1 MADLMIRPESRPDDL
16 PESASLADRLLE
28 TRSPQRPQSSPR
40 IRIEVDGRVVEGFEG
55 QTILEVCRDNG
66 IEIPTLCYEPK
77 LPGFGACRMCVVE
90 VEGEEHPPIS
100 CSRSCEDGMKVQ
112 TQTEEVRRLRRT
124 NLELIFS
131 DHNAYCLP
139 PCQNKCPSHIDIPG
153 FLKANA
159 EADWRES
166 TRIFKRTIPFPSVL
180 GRVCPAPCE
189 EHCRRDEVDEA
200 IAIRDSHRYAGD
212 QVLKAMLD
220 EGVEPPIPF
229 ERQAPSGRKAA
240 VIGSGPAGMAAAF
253 YLLLNGHDVTVFERD
268 PAPGGML
275 RYGIPQY
282 RLPKVEVLEAEYES
296 VTRLGAKIVCNAGL
310 GRDFTLD
317 DLTNRGFDAVVIAIG
332 CYDTNKLGIPGEDA
346 AEVLD
351 GLEYL
356 RTATLGL
363 PYPDHAGKRVVVI
376 GGGFT
381 SMDCSRTSIRQGA
394 KEVTLVYRR
403 DMKDMPAANE
413 VHEAIE
419 EGVTAIFQAGPVRV
433 VTDKAGNVTGVEFI
447 RMQPGAPDASGRRRP
462 EPAPGTEFTVP
473 CDRVLLAIGQGP
485 ELDWIGPGSEGPEA
499 TKQHR
504 LKADAVTFET
514 GRPGVFGTG
523 DVRVGAATVVQAV
536 AEGRRAA
543 YAVDAF
549 LKGQDLAAIRTRQTL
564 AEPQP
569 EFLSIVPFTSEVKEP
584 RYRMT
589 AMEAEERNHSYIEY
603 ELPYTRE
610 TAVAEST
617 RCLQCTCEAIGFCDL
632 RRLGIEYGTTL
643 QTLEPGAHQGAGFR
657 SVNEN
662 RFTGVNHD
670 YIRDDSHAFI
680 LREPSR
686 CIDCGRCA
694 QVCSE
699 VVGAACYD
707 FMRIGFDTLVTTPLD
722 MSLNDT
728 PCVSCG
734 RCAETCPTGALMPKP
749 RILEKYEVDES
760 RCILCGIC
768 VDACPYDAL
777 RDGGDIEL
785 AHTSRAEPTIDLIAL
800 AAIDRETEITYIR
813 RERGWADAAA
823 AEGRPFDPSRM
834 LPVLPPTVA
843 GIPTG
848 AARWARACPRQ
859 RSRRARDG
867 DGAAA
872 RRARVAPVLRT
883 LLSIALALVV
893 IGFVFTVAAVM
904 VIFLGQDW
912 GDALFWVFACLMVIS
927 GLLVV
932 TMRDIIRCGLAM
944 IVCFGSLAG
953 IYVVMGATLI
963 GAAQVIVY
971 IGAISVLILFAIML
985 TQTKAAPTRL
995 VFQTQAGP
1003 AAIAA
1008 VVIAVLI
1015 GLAVSATDWGA
1026 RDERIPYTANQ
1037 VSQQLF
1043 ATFVLPFEIVSV
1055 LLLAAVIGAVFLA
1068 KREPGGPS

>member
-1 MADLMIRPESRPDDL
+1 MADLMIRPDAAPTAEV
-16 PESASLADRLLE
+16 EGVAERLL
-28 TRSPQRPQSSPR
+28 TIQAPQRPLSAPA
-40 IRIEVDGRVVEGFEG
+40 IRLEVDGRVVEGREG

-90 VEGEEHPPIS
+90 VEGMAHPPIS
-100 CSRSCEDGMKVQ
+100 CSQRAETGMQVR

-153 FLKANA
+153 FLKQNA
-159 EADWRES
+159 EANWRES
-166 TRIFKRTIPFPSVL
+166 ARIFKRTIPFPSIL

-212 QVLKAMLD
+212 QVLRAMLD
-220 EGVEPPIPF
+220 DGIDPPIPF
-229 ERQAPSGRKAA
+229 ELQPKSGRRAA
-240 VIGSGPAGMAAAF
+240 VIGSGPAGMSAAY
-253 YLLLNGHDVTVFERD
+253 YLLIAGHDVTVFERD

-282 RLPKVEVLEAEYES
+282 RLPKVEVLDAEYES
-296 VTRLGAKIVCNAGL
+296 VARLGAKIVCNQAL

-317 DLTNRGFDAVVIAIG
+317 DLQNQGFDAVLVAIG
-332 CYDTNKLGIPGEDA
+332 CYDTNRLGVPNEDA
-346 AEVLD
+346 DGVLD

-363 PYPDHAGKRVVVI
+363 PYPGHAGSRVVVV

-381 SMDCSRTSIRQGA
+381 AMDCVRTSVRQDA
-394 KEVTLVYRR
+394 RDVTLVYRR
-403 DMKDMPAANE
+403 DMKDMPAASE

-419 EGVTAIFQAGPVRV
+419 EGVTAIFQAGPTRV
-433 VTDKAGNVTGVEFI
+433 VVDEATGKVTGVEFI
-447 RMQPGAPDASGRRRP
+447 RMKLGEPDASGRRRP
-462 EPAPGTEFTVP
+462 EPAAGTEFVIP

-485 ELDWIGPGSEGPEA
+485 DLSWIGPGSEGPQP
-499 TKQHR
+499 TKQRR
-504 LKADAVTFET
+504 LKADAVTFVT
-514 GRPGVFGTG
+514 DRPGVFATG
-523 DVRVGAATVVQAV
+523 DVRIGAATVVQAI

-543 YAVDAF
+543 YAVDAY
-549 LKGQDLAAIRTRQTL
+549 LKGADLAAIRTRQTL

-589 AMEAEERNHSYIEY
+589 AMPADVRNKSYVEY
-603 ELPYTRE
+603 EIPYTRE
-610 TAVAEST
+610 EAIAEST

-643 QTLEPGAHQGAGFR
+643 RTLEPQYHQGAGYR
-657 SVNEN
+657 SVTEN
-662 RFTGVNHD
+662 RFTGYNHD

-694 QVCSE
+694 QVCAE

-749 RILEKYEVDES
+749 RVLQKYEVDES

-777 RDGGDIEL
+777 RDGADFEIS
-785 AHTSRAEPTIDLIAL
+785 HTSRAEPMIDLIAL
-800 AAIDRETEITYIR
+800 AGIDRETEVTYIR
-813 RERGWADAAA
+813 RERDWAERAM
-823 AEGRPFDPSRM
+823 AEGRLLDPGRL
-834 LPVLPPTVA
+834 LPVLPP
-843 GIPTG
+843 
-848 AARWARACPRQ
+848 
-859 RSRRARDG
+859 
-867 DGAAA
+867 
-872 RRARVAPVLRT
+872 
-883 LLSIALALVV
+883 SIAT
-893 IGFVFTVAAVM
+893 GH
-904 VIFLGQDW
+904 GN
-912 GDALFWVFACLMVIS
+912 GH
-927 GLLVV
+927 GN
-932 TMRDIIRCGLAM
+932 GH
-944 IVCFGSLAG
+944 AG
-953 IYVVMGATLI
+953 VH
-963 GAAQVIVY
+963 
-971 IGAISVLILFAIML
+971 
-985 TQTKAAPTRL
+985 
-995 VFQTQAGP
+995 AGGTH
-1003 AAIAA
+1003 AHN
-1008 VVIAVLI
+1008 
-1015 GLAVSATDWGA
+1015 
-1026 RDERIPYTANQ
+1026 R
-1037 VSQQLF
+1037 
-1043 ATFVLPFEIVSV
+1043 
-1055 LLLAAVIGAVFLA
+1055 
-1068 KREPGGPS
+1068 

>member
-1 MADLMIRPESRPDDL
+1 MTDLITRPDS
-16 PESASLADRLLE
+16 PASLTPLDDSLGERLL
-28 TRSPQRPQSSPR
+28 TTPSPQRPQSTPR

-100 CSRSCEDGMKVQ
+100 CSRTCEPEMVVK

-159 EADWRES
+159 EANFVES

-212 QVLKAMLD
+212 QVIKSMLD
-220 EGVEPPIPF
+220 DGVDPPLPF
-229 ERQAPSGRKAA
+229 ELQPKSGRRAA
-240 VIGSGPAGMAAAF
+240 VIGSGPAGMAAAY
-253 YLLLNGHDVTVFERD
+253 YLLIAGHEVTVFERD
-268 PAPGGML
+268 AAPGGML

-282 RLPKVEVLEAEYES
+282 RLPKVEILEAEYES
-296 VTRLGAKIVCNAGL
+296 VTRLGGRMVCNAEL
-310 GRDFTLD
+310 GKDFGLD
-317 DLTNRGFDAVVIAIG
+317 DLQNQGFDAVVVAIG
-332 CYDTNKLGIPGEDA
+332 CYDTNKLGVPGEDA

-363 PYPDHAGKRVVVI
+363 PYPEHAGKRVVVV

-381 SMDCSRTSIRQGA
+381 SMDCVRTSVRQGA
-394 KEVTLVYRR
+394 SEVTLVYRR
-403 DMKDMPAANE
+403 DMKDMPASGE

-419 EGVTAIFQAGPVRV
+419 EGVTAIFQAGPTRV
-433 VTDKAGNVTGVEFI
+433 ITDDSGNVTGIEFI
-447 RMQPGAPDASGRRRP
+447 RMKPGAPDASGRRRP
-462 EPAPGTEFTVP
+462 EPAPGTEFTIP

-485 ELDWIGPGSEGPEA
+485 QLTWIGPGSEGPQA
-499 TKQHR
+499 TKQRR
-504 LKADAVTFET
+504 LKADAVTFQT
-514 GRPGVFGTG
+514 DRPGVFGTG
-523 DVRVGAATVVQAV
+523 DVRIGAATVVQAI
-536 AEGRRAA
+536 AEGRRSA
-543 YAVDAF
+543 YAVDAY
-549 LKGQDLAAIRTRQTL
+549 LKGLDLGAIKTRQQL

-569 EFLSIVPFTSEVKEP
+569 EFLSIVPFTSEQKEP
-584 RYRMT
+584 RYRLK
-589 AMEAEERNHSYIEY
+589 AFDPVLRNDSYIEY
-603 ELPYTRE
+603 EIPYSRE
-610 TAVAEST
+610 EVVAEST

-643 QTLEPGAHQGAGFR
+643 QTLEPAHHQGAGFR
-657 SVNEN
+657 SVTEN

-694 QVCSE
+694 SVCAE

-707 FMRIGFDTLVTTPLD
+707 FMRTGFDTLVTTPLD

-749 RILEKYEVDES
+749 RVLQKYEVDES

-777 RDGGDIEL
+777 RDGGDFEL
-785 AHTSRAEPTIDLIAL
+785 SHTSRAEPMIDLIAL
-800 AAIDRETEITYIR
+800 AGVELETEMTYVR
-813 RERGWADAAA
+813 RERDWAERAAI
-823 AEGRPFDPSRM
+823 EGRP
-834 LPVLPPTVA
+834 
-843 GIPTG
+843 
-848 AARWARACPRQ
+848 
-859 RSRRARDG
+859 
-867 DGAAA
+867 
-872 RRARVAPVLRT
+872 
-883 LLSIALALVV
+883 
-893 IGFVFTVAAVM
+893 
-904 VIFLGQDW
+904 
-912 GDALFWVFACLMVIS
+912 
-927 GLLVV
+927 V
-932 TMRDIIRCGLAM
+932 T
-944 IVCFGSLAG
+944 
-953 IYVVMGATLI
+953 
-963 GAAQVIVY
+963 
-971 IGAISVLILFAIML
+971 
-985 TQTKAAPTRL
+985 PTRL
-995 VFQTQAGP
+995 LP
-1003 AAIAA
+1003 MLPPSIAA
-1008 VVIAVLI
+1008 QIAK
-1015 GLAVSATDWGA
+1015 GDGSGNGQGHAQLAGGRVPAVTAGHGA
-1026 RDERIPYTANQ
+1026 
-1037 VSQQLF
+1037 
-1043 ATFVLPFEIVSV
+1043 
-1055 LLLAAVIGAVFLA
+1055 
-1068 KREPGGPS
+1068 GGDHAGHGHG

>member
-1 MADLMIRPESRPDDL
+1 MTDTLARPEPRAA
-16 PESASLADRLLE
+16 ETEASTPATTRDALADRLLD
-28 TRSPQRPQSSPR
+28 TQAPQRPQSTPR

-159 EADWRES
+159 EANFRES

-212 QVLKAMLD
+212 QVINAMLD
-220 EGVEPPIPF
+220 RDEDPPVPF
-229 ERQAPSGRKAA
+229 ELQPKSGRKAA
-240 VIGSGPAGMAAAF
+240 VIGSGPAGMAAAY
-253 YLLLNGHDVTVFERD
+253 YLLISGHDVTVFERD

-296 VTRLGAKIVCNAGL
+296 VTRLGGRMVCNAEL
-310 GRDFTLD
+310 GKTFTLD
-317 DLTNRGFDAVVIAIG
+317 DLQNQGFDAVLVAIG

-346 AEVLD
+346 EGVLD

-363 PYPDHAGKRVVVI
+363 KVEGHEGSRVVVI

-381 SMDCSRTSIRQGA
+381 SMDCTRTSIRQGA

-419 EGVTAIFQAGPVRV
+419 EGATAIFQAGPVRV
-433 VTDKAGNVTGVEFI
+433 LTDDGGKVNGVEFI
-447 RMQPGAPDASGRRRP
+447 RMRPGAPDASGRRRP
-462 EPAPGTEFTVP
+462 EPAPGTEFTIP

-485 ELDWIGPGSEGPEA
+485 ELDWAAESGNAGVEA
-499 TKQHR
+499 SKNRR
-504 LKADAVTFET
+504 LKADAVTFST
-514 GRPGVFGTG
+514 GRAGVFGSG
-523 DVRVGAATVVQAV
+523 DVRIGAATVVEAI
-536 AEGRRAA
+536 AEGRRSA
-543 YAVDAF
+543 YAVDAY
-549 LKGQDLAAIRTRQTL
+549 LKGLDLDAIRTRQGL

-569 EFLSIVPFTSEVKEP
+569 EFLSIVPFTAEVKEP
-584 RYRMT
+584 RYRLKS
-589 AMEAEERNHSYIEY
+589 MEAEVRNRSYVEY
-603 ELPYTRE
+603 EIPYSRE
-610 TAVAEST
+610 EAVSEST

-643 QTLEPGAHQGAGFR
+643 QTLEPQNHQGAGFR
-657 SVNEN
+657 SVTEN
-662 RFTGVNHD
+662 RFTGTNHD

-722 MSLNDT
+722 MSLDDS

-749 RILEKYEVDES
+749 RVLQKYEVDES

-777 RDGGDIEL
+777 RDGADMEL
-785 AHTSRAEPTIDLIAL
+785 THTSREQPMIDLMAIS
-800 AAIDRETEITYIR
+800 AIDRETEVTYIR
-813 RERGWADAAA
+813 REPDWAARAA
-823 AEGRPFDPSRM
+823 AEGRLIDPGR
-834 LPVLPPTVA
+834 LLAVLPSSIG
-843 GIPTG
+843 GIKTNDNG
-848 AARWARACPRQ
+848 QSAHDG
-859 RSRRARDG
+859 RDLHNG
-867 DGAAA
+867 HNGHDGHDGHG
-872 RRARVAPVLRT
+872 T
-883 LLSIALALVV
+883 
-893 IGFVFTVAAVM
+893 
-904 VIFLGQDW
+904 
-912 GDALFWVFACLMVIS
+912 
-927 GLLVV
+927 
-932 TMRDIIRCGLAM
+932 
-944 IVCFGSLAG
+944 
-953 IYVVMGATLI
+953 
-963 GAAQVIVY
+963 
-971 IGAISVLILFAIML
+971 AITPIH
-985 TQTKAAPTRL
+985 P
-995 VFQTQAGP
+995 
-1003 AAIAA
+1003 
-1008 VVIAVLI
+1008 
-1015 GLAVSATDWGA
+1015 
-1026 RDERIPYTANQ
+1026 E
-1037 VSQQLF
+1037 
-1043 ATFVLPFEIVSV
+1043 
-1055 LLLAAVIGAVFLA
+1055 
-1068 KREPGGPS
+1068 

>member
-1 MADLMIRPESRPDDL
+1 MADLITRPDHRAEL
-16 PESASLADRLLE
+16 APLADSVAERLL
-28 TRSPQRPQSSPR
+28 TTQSPQRPQSTPR
-40 IRIEVDGRVVEGFEG
+40 IRIEVDGKVVEGFDG

-77 LPGFGACRMCVVE
+77 LPGFGACRMCVVD
-90 VEGEEHPPIS
+90 VEGSEYPPIS
-100 CSRSCEDGMKVQ
+100 CSQRAEPEMVVK
-112 TQTEEVRRLRRT
+112 TQTEEVRRLRAT

-159 EADWRES
+159 EANFRES

-200 IAIRDSHRYAGD
+200 IAIRDTHRYAGD
-212 QVLKAMLD
+212 QVLKSMLD
-220 EGVEPPIPF
+220 EGIDPPVPF
-229 ERQAPSGRKAA
+229 EVQPKTGRRAA
-240 VIGSGPAGMAAAF
+240 VIGSGPAGMAAAY
-253 YLLLNGHDVTVFERD
+253 YLLIAGHDVTVFERD

-296 VTRLGAKIVCNAGL
+296 VTRLGGRVVCDQGL
-310 GRDFTLD
+310 GRDFGLD
-317 DLTNRGFDAVVIAIG
+317 DLQNQGFDAVVVAIG
-332 CYDTNKLGIPGEDA
+332 CYETNKLGVPGEDA
-346 AEVLD
+346 NEVLD

-363 PYPDHAGKRVVVI
+363 PYPGHAGKRVVVV

-394 KEVTLVYRR
+394 AEVTLVYRR

-419 EGVTAIFQAGPVRV
+419 EGVTAIFQAGPTRV
-433 VTDKAGNVTGVEFI
+433 ITDPKGKVTGIEFI
-447 RMQPGAPDASGRRRP
+447 RMKAGEPDASGRRRP
-462 EPAPGTEFTVP
+462 EPAAGTEFTIP

-485 ELDWIGPGSEGPEA
+485 ELDWIGPGSEGPQA
-499 TKQHR
+499 TKQRR

-514 GRPGVFGTG
+514 DRPGVFGTG

-536 AEGRRAA
+536 AEGRRSA
-543 YAVDAF
+543 YAVDAY
-549 LKGQDLAAIRTRQTL
+549 LKGLDLSVIKTRQQL

-569 EFLSIVPFTSEVKEP
+569 EFLSIVPFTSERKEP
-584 RYRMT
+584 RYRLK
-589 AMEAEERNHSYIEY
+589 AMEAEVRNKSYIEY
-603 ELPYTRE
+603 EIPYSRE
-610 TAVAEST
+610 EVVAEST

-643 QTLEPGAHQGAGFR
+643 QTLEPQFHQGAGYR
-657 SVNEN
+657 SVTEN

-694 QVCSE
+694 NVCAE

-777 RDGGDIEL
+777 RDGADFEL
-785 AHTSRAEPTIDLIAL
+785 SQLSRAEPMIDLMAIAEVEM
-800 AAIDRETEITYIR
+800 ETEVTYIR
-813 RERGWADAAA
+813 RERDWAARAAA
-823 AEGRPFDPSRM
+823 DGRIIDPGRL
-834 LPVLPPTVA
+834 LPVLPASIAEQIAA
-843 GIPTG
+843 GAG
-848 AARWARACPRQ
+848 GNGHGNGHG
-859 RSRRARDG
+859 SG
-867 DGAAA
+867 DGHAH
-872 RRARVAPVLRT
+872 
-883 LLSIALALVV
+883 
-893 IGFVFTVAAVM
+893 
-904 VIFLGQDW
+904 
-912 GDALFWVFACLMVIS
+912 
-927 GLLVV
+927 
-932 TMRDIIRCGLAM
+932 
-944 IVCFGSLAG
+944 
-953 IYVVMGATLI
+953 GAT
-963 GAAQVIVY
+963 G
-971 IGAISVLILFAIML
+971 GH
-985 TQTKAAPTRL
+985 
-995 VFQTQAGP
+995 AGH
-1003 AAIAA
+1003 
-1008 VVIAVLI
+1008 
-1015 GLAVSATDWGA
+1015 G
-1026 RDERIPYTANQ
+1026 
-1037 VSQQLF
+1037 
-1043 ATFVLPFEIVSV
+1043 
-1055 LLLAAVIGAVFLA
+1055 
-1068 KREPGGPS
+1068 

>member
-1 MADLMIRPESRPDDL
+1 MADLITRPDRAIERDPERHAESRPDRPAVLDTVVPL
-16 PESASLADRLLE
+16 QDTVAERLI
-28 TRSPQRPQSSPR
+28 TTQSPQRPQSTPR

-100 CSRSCEDGMKVQ
+100 CSRGAEAGMVVE
-112 TQTEEVRRLRRT
+112 TQTDELRRLRRT

-159 EADWRES
+159 EANWTES
-166 TRIFKRTIPFPSVL
+166 ARIFKRTIPFPSVL

-212 QVLKAMLD
+212 QVLRAMLD
-220 EGVEPPIPF
+220 DGIDPPIPF
-229 ERQAPSGRKAA
+229 ERQAPSGRRAA
-240 VIGSGPAGMAAAF
+240 VIGSGPAGMSAAY

-268 PAPGGML
+268 PAAGGML

-296 VTRLGAKIVCNAGL
+296 VWRLGGKLVCNAEL
-310 GRDFTLD
+310 GKDFTLD
-317 DLTNRGFDAVVIAIG
+317 DLQLQGFDAVVIAIG
-332 CYDTNKLGIPGEDA
+332 CYDTNKLGIPNEDA
-346 AEVLD
+346 DGVID

-363 PYPDHAGKRVVVI
+363 PYPDHEGKRVVVI

-381 SMDCSRTSIRQGA
+381 SMDCVRTSVRQGA
-394 KEVTLVYRR
+394 SEVTLVYRR
-403 DMKDMPAANE
+403 DMKDMPAAGE

-419 EGVTAIFQAGPVRV
+419 EGVTAIFQAGPTRV
-433 VTDKAGNVTGVEFI
+433 ITDEATGRVTGVEFI
-447 RMQPGAPDASGRRRP
+447 RMQLGEPDASGRRRP
-462 EPAPGTEFTVP
+462 EPAPGTEFTIP

-485 ELDWIGPGSEGPEA
+485 DLSWIGPGSEGPKA
-499 TKQHR
+499 ARYR

-514 GRPGVFGTG
+514 DRPGVFGTG
-523 DVRVGAATVVQAV
+523 DVRIGAATVVQAI

-543 YAVDAF
+543 YAVDAY

-569 EFLSIVPFTSEVKEP
+569 EFLSIVPFTGEVKEP
-584 RYRMT
+584 RYRLK
-589 AMEAEERNHSYIEY
+589 ALEPEVRNTSYVEY
-603 ELPYTRE
+603 EIPYTPDE
-610 TAVAEST
+610 AVAESS

-643 QTLEPGAHQGAGFR
+643 KSLEPAFHQGAGYR
-657 SVNEN
+657 SVTEN
-662 RFTGVNHD
+662 RFTGLNHD
-670 YIRDDSHAFI
+670 YLRDDSHAFI

-694 QVCSE
+694 NVCAE

-749 RILEKYEVDES
+749 RILQKYEVDES

-768 VDACPYDAL
+768 VDACPYDAV
-777 RDGGDIEL
+777 RDSDQFEL
-785 AHTSRAEPTIDLIAL
+785 AHTSRAEPMIDLLAL
-800 AAIDRETEITYIR
+800 ARVERETEMSYIR
-813 RERGWADAAA
+813 RERDWAERAR
-823 AEGRPFDPSRM
+823 AEGRTIEPTRL
-834 LPVLPPTVA
+834 LPVLPP
-843 GIPTG
+843 
-848 AARWARACPRQ
+848 
-859 RSRRARDG
+859 
-867 DGAAA
+867 
-872 RRARVAPVLRT
+872 
-883 LLSIALALVV
+883 
-893 IGFVFTVAAVM
+893 
-904 VIFLGQDW
+904 
-912 GDALFWVFACLMVIS
+912 
-927 GLLVV
+927 
-932 TMRDIIRCGLAM
+932 
-944 IVCFGSLAG
+944 SLANG
-953 IYVVMGATLI
+953 NGHGNGHAH
-963 GAAQVIVY
+963 AAN
-971 IGAISVLILFAIML
+971 GN
-985 TQTKAAPTRL
+985 
-995 VFQTQAGP
+995 GH
-1003 AAIAA
+1003 
-1008 VVIAVLI
+1008 
-1015 GLAVSATDWGA
+1015 GHGHDH
-1026 RDERIPYTANQ
+1026 
-1037 VSQQLF
+1037 
-1043 ATFVLPFEIVSV
+1043 
-1055 LLLAAVIGAVFLA
+1055 
-1068 KREPGGPS
+1068 

>member
-1 MADLMIRPESRPDDL
+1 MTDLLPRPYAETNTLQPLDD
-16 PESASLADRLLE
+16 SLAERLIS
-28 TRSPQRPQSSPR
+28 TQSPQRPQSTPR

-77 LPGFGACRMCVVE
+77 LPGFGACRMCVVD
-90 VEGEEHPPIS
+90 VEGSEYPPIS
-100 CSRSCEDGMKVQ
+100 CSQQAEPEMVVK
-112 TQTEEVRRLRRT
+112 TQTEEVRRLRAT

-159 EADWRES
+159 EANFRES

-200 IAIRDSHRYAGD
+200 IAIRDTHRYAGD
-212 QVLKAMLD
+212 QVLKSMLD
-220 EGVEPPIPF
+220 EGIDPPIPF
-229 ERQAPSGRKAA
+229 EVQPKTGRRAA
-240 VIGSGPAGMAAAF
+240 VIGSGPAGMAAAY
-253 YLLLNGHDVTVFERD
+253 YLLIAGHDVTIFERD

-296 VTRLGAKIVCNAGL
+296 VTRLGGRVVCDQGL
-310 GRDFTLD
+310 GRDFGLD
-317 DLTNRGFDAVVIAIG
+317 DLQNQGFDAVVVAIG
-332 CYDTNKLGIPGEDA
+332 CYETNKLGVPGEDA
-346 AEVLD
+346 DEVLD

-363 PYPDHAGKRVVVI
+363 PYPGHAGKRVVVV

-394 KEVTLVYRR
+394 AEVTLVYRR
-403 DMKDMPAANE
+403 DMKDMPASNE

-419 EGVTAIFQAGPVRV
+419 EGVTAIFQAGPTRV
-433 VTDKAGNVTGVEFI
+433 ITDAKGNVTGVEFI
-447 RMQPGAPDASGRRRP
+447 RNRPGEPDASGRRRP
-462 EPAPGTEFTVP
+462 EPAPGTEFTIP

-485 ELDWIGPGSEGPEA
+485 ELDWIGPGSEGPQA
-499 TKQHR
+499 TKQRR

-514 GRPGVFGTG
+514 DRPGVFGTG

-536 AEGRRAA
+536 AEGRRSA
-543 YAVDAF
+543 YAVDAY
-549 LKGQDLAAIRTRQTL
+549 LKGLDLSVIKTRQQL

-569 EFLSIVPFTSEVKEP
+569 EFLSIVPFTSERKEP
-584 RYRMT
+584 RYRLK
-589 AMEAEERNHSYIEY
+589 AMEAEVRNKSYIEY
-603 ELPYTRE
+603 EIPYSRE
-610 TAVAEST
+610 EVVAEST

-643 QTLEPGAHQGAGFR
+643 TTLEPLFHQGAGYR
-657 SVNEN
+657 SVTEN

-694 QVCSE
+694 NVCAE

-749 RILEKYEVDES
+749 RILEKYDVDES

-777 RDGGDIEL
+777 RDGADFEL
-785 AHTSRAEPTIDLIAL
+785 SHLSRSEPMIDLMAIAEVEM
-800 AAIDRETEITYIR
+800 ETEVTYIR
-813 RERGWADAAA
+813 RERDWATRAA
-823 AEGRPFDPSRM
+823 AEGRIIDPGRL
-834 LPVLPPTVA
+834 LPVLPASIAEQIAA
-843 GIPTG
+843 GAG
-848 AARWARACPRQ
+848 GNGHGNGHAH
-859 RSRRARDG
+859 G
-867 DGAAA
+867 DGHAH
-872 RRARVAPVLRT
+872 
-883 LLSIALALVV
+883 
-893 IGFVFTVAAVM
+893 
-904 VIFLGQDW
+904 
-912 GDALFWVFACLMVIS
+912 
-927 GLLVV
+927 
-932 TMRDIIRCGLAM
+932 
-944 IVCFGSLAG
+944 
-953 IYVVMGATLI
+953 GAT
-963 GAAQVIVY
+963 G
-971 IGAISVLILFAIML
+971 GH
-985 TQTKAAPTRL
+985 
-995 VFQTQAGP
+995 AGH
-1003 AAIAA
+1003 
-1008 VVIAVLI
+1008 
-1015 GLAVSATDWGA
+1015 G
-1026 RDERIPYTANQ
+1026 
-1037 VSQQLF
+1037 
-1043 ATFVLPFEIVSV
+1043 
-1055 LLLAAVIGAVFLA
+1055 
-1068 KREPGGPS
+1068 

>member
-1 MADLMIRPESRPDDL
+1 MADLITRPESRPDTPVVLDTIV
-16 PESASLADRLLE
+16 PIEDSRAERLL
-28 TRSPQRPQSSPR
+28 TTQSPQRPQSTPA
-40 IRIEVDGRVVEGFEG
+40 IRIEVDGRVVEGLAG

-100 CSRSCEDGMKVQ
+100 CSRTCEDGMKVQ
-112 TQTEEVRRLRRT
+112 TQTEELRRLRRT

-153 FLKANA
+153 FLKQNA
-159 EADWRES
+159 EGNWRES

-189 EHCRRDEVDEA
+189 DHCRRDEVDEA

-212 QVLKAMLD
+212 EVLRQMLD
-220 EGVEPPIPF
+220 DGIDPPVPF
-229 ERQAPSGRKAA
+229 DVQPRTGRKAA
-240 VIGSGPAGMAAAF
+240 VIGSGPAGMAAAY
-253 YLLLNGHDVTVFERD
+253 YLLISGHDVTVFERD

-296 VTRLGAKIVCNAGL
+296 VTRLGGKIVCNQGL

-317 DLTNRGFDAVVIAIG
+317 DLQFQGFDAVLVAIG
-332 CYDTNKLGIPGEDA
+332 CYNTNTLGVPGEDA

-381 SMDCSRTSIRQGA
+381 SMDCTRTSIRQGA
-394 KEVTLVYRR
+394 REVTLVYRR
-403 DMKDMPAANE
+403 DMKDMPASGE

-419 EGVTAIFQAGPVRV
+419 EGVTAIFQAGPTRV
-433 VTDKAGNVTGVEFI
+433 LTDELGAVTGVEFI
-447 RMQPGAPDASGRRRP
+447 RMALGEADASGRRRP
-462 EPAPGTEFTVP
+462 EPAPGTEFVIP
-473 CDRVLLAIGQGP
+473 CNRVLLAIGQGP
-485 ELDWIGPGSEGPEA
+485 DLTWIGRGSSGPTA
-499 TKQHR
+499 TRNKR
-504 LKADAVTFET
+504 LGADAVTFET
-514 GRPGVFGTG
+514 ARGGVFATG
-523 DVRVGAATVVQAV
+523 DVRIGAATVVQAI

-543 YAVDAF
+543 YAVDAY
-549 LKGQDLAAIRTRQTL
+549 LRGHDLSEIKTRQTL

-584 RYRMT
+584 RYRMK
-589 AMEAEERNHSYIEY
+589 ALEAGERNASYIEY
-603 ELPYTRE
+603 EIPYSPAE
-610 TAVAEST
+610 AVAEST

-643 QTLEPGAHQGAGFR
+643 QTLEPQHHQGAGYR
-657 SVNEN
+657 SVTEN

-694 QVCSE
+694 NVCAE

-749 RILEKYEVDES
+749 RVLQKYEVDES

-777 RDGGDIEL
+777 RDGGEFEL
-785 AHTSRAEPTIDLIAL
+785 AHTSREEPMIDLMAL
-800 AAIDRETEITYIR
+800 ASIDRETEVSYIR
-813 RERGWADAAA
+813 HERDWLQRAVE
-823 AEGRPFDPSRM
+823 EGRFVDRAKH
-834 LPVLPPTVA
+834 LPVLPASVSSANGNGSGNALVA
-843 GIPTG
+843 GG
-848 AARWARACPRQ
+848 H
-859 RSRRARDG
+859 DHG
-867 DGAAA
+867 G
-872 RRARVAPVLRT
+872 
-883 LLSIALALVV
+883 
-893 IGFVFTVAAVM
+893 
-904 VIFLGQDW
+904 
-912 GDALFWVFACLMVIS
+912 S
-927 GLLVV
+927 GG
-932 TMRDIIRCGLAM
+932 THAH
-944 IVCFGSLAG
+944 
-953 IYVVMGATLI
+953 
-963 GAAQVIVY
+963 
-971 IGAISVLILFAIML
+971 
-985 TQTKAAPTRL
+985 TK
-995 VFQTQAGP
+995 
-1003 AAIAA
+1003 
-1008 VVIAVLI
+1008 
-1015 GLAVSATDWGA
+1015 
-1026 RDERIPYTANQ
+1026 
-1037 VSQQLF
+1037 
-1043 ATFVLPFEIVSV
+1043 
-1055 LLLAAVIGAVFLA
+1055 
-1068 KREPGGPS
+1068 